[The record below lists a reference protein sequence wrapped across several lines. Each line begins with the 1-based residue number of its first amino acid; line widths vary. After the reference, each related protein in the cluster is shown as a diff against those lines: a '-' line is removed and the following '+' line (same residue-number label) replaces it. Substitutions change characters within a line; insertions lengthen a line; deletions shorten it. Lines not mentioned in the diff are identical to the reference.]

1 MNPKEI
7 LNKSNQ
13 DKKILIGK
21 TIVNEKPVTL
31 TARNTSSHLSNYEPT
46 LDLIGEVEV
55 NGKIVKRHIKIRYEG
70 EKYVN
75 KVHKK

>member
-21 TIVNEKPVTL
+21 TIVNENPVTL

-70 EKYVN
+70 E
-75 KVHKK
+75 